1 MLLPRQAG
9 RQLRRGQTALEKTDA
24 SIATKELSWFGS
36 DLPPKCYICRER
48 ERGHRSSTKDGSKS
62 STFWCHLKSQQCA
75 LQFSMIE
82 NFGI

>member
-48 ERGHRSSTKDGSKS
+48 EREVIDHQ
-62 STFWCHLKSQQCA
+62 LKMA
-75 LQFSMIE
+75 LRVQP
-82 NFGI
+82 FGAT